1 MKKFISILAVSSG
14 LVLFSACSTNPS
26 DQAAVTYKGGTIS
39 EQELVDHLKKIKG
52 AETAVQDLIIFQI
65 FEENYGDKIT
75 AEDVDKEY
83 NASKEALGDSFDSQL
98 KLAGYTTE
106 SYKEEIKKGLAYK
119 EGLRAN
125 VELTDEDLKTAWEN
139 FHPEVEAQL
148 IKVSSEDEAKE
159 IKKSLDEGGDF
170 AKIAKE
176 KSTDEATKEKGGEIT
191 FDSQSTSVPAEVKQV
206 AFKLKN
212 EEVSD
217 VITATNSSTNATEY
231 YLVKMVKQQEKGND
245 MSKYKDELEKIATE
259 TKIADPTFQQEAVRN
274 ELKKA
279 NVKIK
284 DEDFKNVLSGLMTEP
299 STSESSTDA
308 STEASSSTST
318 DSSN

>member
-14 LVLFSACSTNPS
+14 LVLFSACTTNPS

-39 EQELVDHLKKIKG
+39 EQELVDQLKKING
-52 AETAVQDLIIFQI
+52 AESAVQNLIIFQI
-65 FEENYGDKIT
+65 FEENYGDKVSD
-75 AEDVDKEY
+75 EDVEKEY
-83 NASKEALGDSFDSQL
+83 NDSKEALGDSFDSQL
-98 KLAGYTTE
+98 KLAGYTTK
-106 SYKEEIKKGLAYK
+106 SYKEEIKKRLAYK
-119 EGLRAN
+119 AGLRAN

-191 FDSQSTSVPAEVKQV
+191 FDSQSTSVPTEVKQA

-245 MSKYKDELEKIATE
+245 MSKYKKELEKIATE
-259 TKIADPTFQQEAVRN
+259 TKIADPTFIQEAVRN

-308 STEASSSTST
+308 STDSSTNTST

>member
-1 MKKFISILAVSSG
+1 MKKFISVLAVSSG
-14 LVLFSACSTNPS
+14 LVLFSACTPNSTN
-26 DQAAVTYKGGTIS
+26 QAAVTYKGGTIS
-39 EQELVDHLKKIKG
+39 EQELVDQLKKING
-52 AETAVQDLIIFQI
+52 AETAVQNLIIFQI
-65 FEENYGDKIT
+65 FEENYGDKVS
-75 AEDVDKEY
+75 AEDVEKEY
-83 NASKEALGDSFDSQL
+83 NDSKEALGDSFDSQL

-106 SYKEEIKKGLAYK
+106 TYKEEIKKGLAYK
-119 EGLRAN
+119 AGLRAN
-125 VELTDEDLKTAWEN
+125 VDLTDEDLKTAWES

-148 IKVSSEDEAKE
+148 IKVTSEDDAKE
-159 IKKSLDEGGDF
+159 IKKSLDDGGDF

-176 KSTDEATKEKGGEIT
+176 KSTDEATKENGGTIT
-191 FDSQSTSVPAEVKQV
+191 FDSQSTSVPTEVKQA

-217 VITATNSSTNATEY
+217 VITAVNSSTNATEY

-245 MSKYKDELEKIATE
+245 MSKYKEELEKIATE
-259 TKIADPTFQQEAVRN
+259 TKIADPTFVQEVVRN

-299 STSESSTDA
+299 STSGNSTDA
-308 STEASSSTST
+308 STDSSTE
-318 DSSN
+318 SSD